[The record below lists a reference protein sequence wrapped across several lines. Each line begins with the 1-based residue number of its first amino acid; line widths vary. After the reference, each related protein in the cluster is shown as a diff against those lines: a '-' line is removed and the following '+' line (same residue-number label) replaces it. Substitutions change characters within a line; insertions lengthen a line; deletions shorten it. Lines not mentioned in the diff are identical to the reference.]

1 MLYCKNINVAH
12 TRVVIS
18 HHINNENIMF
28 VCTPKIVNPDPDSKC
43 SSKLNEKV
51 TSYNLKLVETACLL

>member
-1 MLYCKNINVAH
+1 M
-12 TRVVIS
+12 S